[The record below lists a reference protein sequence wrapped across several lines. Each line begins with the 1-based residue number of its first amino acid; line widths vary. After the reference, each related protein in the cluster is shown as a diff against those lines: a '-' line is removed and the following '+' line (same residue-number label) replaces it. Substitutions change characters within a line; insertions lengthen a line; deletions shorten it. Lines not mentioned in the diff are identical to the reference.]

1 MNSRE
6 KILSVVLLTE
16 GTLETG
22 CLVRPEAVEQIV
34 HTALD
39 LNLIL
44 QAELLLSGCVS
55 DDVRGESDQPGQ
67 PGQGEGGH
75 RGEDVLGCRH
85 ALQQMTDPW

>member
-1 MNSRE
+1 MNILKKVYQYLMVRMNSRE

-44 QAELLLSGCVS
+44 QAILPIKRWK
-55 DDVRGESDQPGQ
+55 RG
-67 PGQGEGGH
+67 GGYL
-75 RGEDVLGCRH
+75 V
-85 ALQQMTDPW
+85 